1 MIFFP
6 LKHGADNR
14 FPTSSCLDKAA
25 ILTPEDK
32 LNPDGSPA
40 DPWGLCSMQ
49 QIEEAKCVIRVLPIW
64 ASAMVYYVA
73 MVQQQTYA
81 IFQAAQSDRRLGGT
95 SFKIPSAS
103 YVVFIMI
110 SLTLLIPL
118 YDRVLVPFLQRVTG
132 REGGITLL
140 QRMGI
145 GMFASVVMTIVA
157 GVVEGRR
164 RTIALTRLTLGTD
177 PRRGE
182 ISSMSAMWLV
192 PQFVLAGLAEAFASI
207 GQIEFYYKQFPE
219 NMRSIGGSLFYCGMA
234 GASYLSSLLISI
246 VHKTTSKESET
257 GDWLSQD
264 LNKGR
269 LDYFYYVVAGLGCLN
284 LIYFMMCARWYKYKE
299 EEEEEEI
306 CPLTETEL
314 QQPEKAVV

>member
-1 MIFFP
+1 
-6 LKHGADNR
+6 
-14 FPTSSCLDKAA
+14 
-25 ILTPEDK
+25 
-32 LNPDGSPA
+32 
-40 DPWGLCSMQ
+40 
-49 QIEEAKCVIRVLPIW
+49 
-64 ASAMVYYVA
+64 

-81 IFQAAQSDRRLGGT
+81 IFQAAQSDRRLGDT

-110 SLTLLIPL
+110 SLTLFIPL
-118 YDRVLVPFLQRVTG
+118 YDRVLVPFLRRVTG
-132 REGGITLL
+132 KEGGITLL

-145 GMFASVVMTIVA
+145 GMFIAVVMTILSGA
-157 GVVEGRR
+157 VEYQRR
-164 RTIALTRLTLGTD
+164 RIALTRPTLGTD

-207 GQIEFYYKQFPE
+207 GQIELYYKQFPE

-246 VHKTTSKESET
+246 VHKTTKGSET

-269 LDYFYYVVAGLGCLN
+269 LDYFYYVIASLGFLN
-284 LIYFMMCARWYKYKE
+284 LIYFMLCARWYKYKE
-299 EEEEEEI
+299 KEEV
-306 CPLTETEL
+306 CPLPETEL
-314 QQPEKAVV
+314 QQPEKPIV